1 MTVIKN
7 VYITPWN
14 QLSELVLSEFELP
27 TYLELTDKEKS
38 DITRLYCFCNINS
51 KISDLF
57 TEIVNDVFKK
67 VVKLEDFAK
76 WCAENTDDLITGMLK
91 DLHILNNKDKTEQ

>member
-7 VYITPWN
+7 VRITPWN
-14 QLSELVLSEFELP
+14 QLSELVLSKFELP
-27 TYLELTDKEKS
+27 TYIKLSDKEMS
-38 DITRLYCFCNINS
+38 DINRLYNFCNINS

-57 TEIVNDVFKK
+57 SEIVNGAFTK

-76 WCAENTDDLITGMLK
+76 WCAENTDELITGMLK
-91 DLHILNNKDKTEQ
+91 DLHILNNKNNTPQ